1 MAVVARAEYST
12 GRHRVALAV
21 EHAGCRARHG
31 HWLGV
36 LQRRVDEVEEH
47 ALMQIQRNFVTAPQT
62 RDVAFLER
70 RLAKEYAQAADGK
83 PVNVA
88 AQLAELKAPL
98 VQTD

>member
-1 MAVVARAEYST
+1 
-12 GRHRVALAV
+12 
-21 EHAGCRARHG
+21 
-31 HWLGV
+31 
-36 LQRRVDEVEEH
+36 
-47 ALMQIQRNFVTAPQT
+47 MQIERDFFTAAQT